1 MQIRYVP
8 LALQGTRTCSCVV
21 EMEQQMTDSET
32 VAADRIEVVD
42 GASFRTKVLQVEGRI
57 AVEFMSYGCGY
68 CRAMEPALKQ
78 VAQMIWPDEKIF
90 RVDIT
95 ANPDLASEY
104 NVGGTPTFV
113 MFLNGEEVGRSE
125 GPDPDLARVRDAITG
140 PFVS

>member
-1 MQIRYVP
+1 MINETIEHPRETQ
-8 LALQGTRTCSCVV
+8 LSALSADNIKTVTASTFTRL
-21 EMEQQMTDSET
+21 
-32 VAADRIEVVD
+32 
-42 GASFRTKVLQVEGRI
+42 VLEAEGPI

-125 GPDPDLARVRDAITG
+125 GPDPDLASVRDAITG

>member
-1 MQIRYVP
+1 MNKR
-8 LALQGTRTCSCVV
+8 
-21 EMEQQMTDSET
+21 DKT
-32 VAADRIEVVD
+32 VMDRIQVVD
-42 GASFRTKVLQVEGRI
+42 SVSFMPMVLQVDGRI

-68 CRAMEPALKQ
+68 CRAIEPALEQ
-78 VAQMIWPDEKIF
+78 VSQMIWPDEKIF

-104 NVGGTPTFV
+104 NIGGTPTFV

-125 GPDPDLARVRDAITG
+125 GPDPDLASVRNAVTG